1 MIFIYHLDFFML
13 KFQTIVV
20 NNTEMELTNDLI
32 ERYKNTTRKKRVT
45 KRGIE
50 KFYNKLISFMN
61 NHFQ

>member
-1 MIFIYHLDFFML
+1 MIFICHLDFFML

-20 NNTEMELTNDLI
+20 DNTEVELTRDLI

-50 KFYNKLISFMN
+50 KFYNKLISFMTN
-61 NHFQ
+61 QFQ

>member
-1 MIFIYHLDFFML
+1 MIFICHLDFFML

-20 NNTEMELTNDLI
+20 DNIEVELTRDLI

-50 KFYNKLISFMN
+50 KFYNKLISFMTN
-61 NHFQ
+61 QFQ